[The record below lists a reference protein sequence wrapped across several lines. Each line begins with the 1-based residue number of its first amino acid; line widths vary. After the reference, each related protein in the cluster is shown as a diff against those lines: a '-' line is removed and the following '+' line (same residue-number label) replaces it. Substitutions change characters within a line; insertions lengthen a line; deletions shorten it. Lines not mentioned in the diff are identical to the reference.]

1 MTSTSNLQTCFV
13 YSLHF
18 VANLLLYP
26 VLVCIA
32 GIQALL
38 PRRQEANIRGDT
50 AVVTGAAQ
58 GLGRK
63 LAIELAKRGCNIAI
77 VDIVEDKAKETANF
91 LSETYKIK
99 AKAYKVQNTNLD
111 CIQLQIFYFRL
122 MLPVIIN
129 WCNFI
134 LKLPRI
140 LEMLLF

>member
-1 MTSTSNLQTCFV
+1 MTSISNLQTCFV

-63 LAIELAKRGCNIAI
+63 LATELAKRGCNIAI
-77 VDIVEDKAKETANF
+77 VDILEDKAKETANF

-99 AKAYKVQNTNLD
+99 AKAYKV
-111 CIQLQIFYFRL
+111 RS
-122 MLPVIIN
+122 
-129 WCNFI
+129 
-134 LKLPRI
+134 
-140 LEMLLF
+140 